1 MKAPEICNSN
11 KRRLQ
16 CRCFHVNFVKFLR
29 ITFLQNTSGRLLLDF
44 FIHLQLNCFLPSN
57 ELIKTKFF
65 YIFEHVL
72 SDLSNVMDIMSF
84 AFGKLYFAKQT
95 THRSSRSHMFSK
107 TRALKNVTNSTG
119 KRLRWSRFLITLEAL
134 HDSEHLGG
142 YFLTQLLL
150 YRKTHFSETLRD
162 STWN

>member
-1 MKAPEICNSN
+1 M
-11 KRRLQ
+11 
-16 CRCFHVNFVKFLR
+16 
-29 ITFLQNTSGRLLLDF
+29 
-44 FIHLQLNCFLPSN
+44 PSN

-107 TRALKNVTNSTG
+107 IRALKNVTNSTG

-142 YFLTQLLL
+142 CFLTQLLL

-162 STWN
+162 STWNWAVFFRLIKWFIFNIYIYIYIYILYIYILYIIYVYIYIYYI